1 MQQQFL
7 HLFFLCRLWDRKIA
21 RKKGKT
27 NVNFGGI
34 YFSIDLFGRLKKNY
48 YLCNE

>member
-1 MQQQFL
+1 MS
-7 HLFFLCRLWDRKIA
+7 KISSKA
-21 RKKGKT
+21 RKKGKKGK
-27 NVNFGGI
+27 NGNNYFSGGI

>member
-1 MQQQFL
+1 MIVE
-7 HLFFLCRLWDRKIA
+7 RLKLKKI
-21 RKKGKT
+21 KENKGNSENKEKT
-27 NVNFGGI
+27 NVNFLGI

>member
-1 MQQQFL
+1 MEN
-7 HLFFLCRLWDRKIA
+7 KE
-21 RKKGKT
+21 KT
-27 NVNFGGI
+27 NVNFGGIWKMYIKNFGGI